1 MTLLVL
7 VASLLLYYKAS
18 IKQQY
23 SLLTIKQI
31 ASSHFTM
38 DDRNT
43 TNPYSHAEWAH
54 SNLERFRAAEDAR
67 VRSETLRN
75 DAVKLVEDREIR
87 TTRSQTEA
95 TNRLNDRARD
105 VSQWKK
111 ELQKELEALNSE
123 TMRLKEIKKE
133 LEHAMEQAKRPEEV
147 VNHCLEAREYRVG
160 IDFVQDNVV
169 SALKAEM
176 GEIQRIRAA
185 MKQHHD
191 DIESQLMTND
201 NIATRLR
208 VDLSQKRTA
217 LDIDQDCF
225 ILDNSSHEI
234 NHHPGI
240 HHADLTNSNPQSWI
254 KHSDRNMEDSNNA
267 RKASAALKG
276 NVEGLMSSACTEL
289 STAWSITNRSF
300 KERILETEET
310 SGLISKHLDN
320 IAQEIVMLDDHI
332 KLLKKGL
339 ADKQP
344 PLKVAETRLALRT
357 HRPNVEACDDAPHGT
372 LISEV
377 VEINDSIAIL
387 TQKLADAEE
396 ARVKLLKS
404 QSELREDRRV
414 KEASLRIDRGKCMGK
429 RLRFPYNQRC
439 SRKCGYKWCSN
450 IANFTMA
457 RASDG
462 LHLADTDLRQYNQAV

>member
-1 MTLLVL
+1 MKWIV
-7 VASLLLYYKAS
+7 
-18 IKQQY
+18 
-23 SLLTIKQI
+23 
-31 ASSHFTM
+31 SSHFTM

-43 TNPYSHAEWAH
+43 TNPFSHAEWAH
-54 SNLERFRAAEDAR
+54 SNLGRFRAAEDAR

-105 VSQWKK
+105 VTQWKK

-169 SALKAEM
+169 TSLKAEM
-176 GEIQRIRAA
+176 SEIKRIRDA
-185 MKQHHD
+185 MRQHHD
-191 DIESQLMTND
+191 DIETQLLTND
-201 NIATRLR
+201 NIAARLR

-254 KHSDRNMEDSNNA
+254 KHSDDTVVVV
-267 RKASAALKG
+267 AS
-276 NVEGLMSSACTEL
+276 
-289 STAWSITNRSF
+289 I
-300 KERILETEET
+300 
-310 SGLISKHLDN
+310 
-320 IAQEIVMLDDHI
+320 
-332 KLLKKGL
+332 
-339 ADKQP
+339 
-344 PLKVAETRLALRT
+344 
-357 HRPNVEACDDAPHGT
+357 
-372 LISEV
+372 
-377 VEINDSIAIL
+377 
-387 TQKLADAEE
+387 
-396 ARVKLLKS
+396 
-404 QSELREDRRV
+404 
-414 KEASLRIDRGKCMGK
+414 
-429 RLRFPYNQRC
+429 
-439 SRKCGYKWCSN
+439 
-450 IANFTMA
+450 
-457 RASDG
+457 
-462 LHLADTDLRQYNQAV
+462 